1 MKTLL
6 FATALLIGAVACG
19 PRKVEVVSGP
29 QSATEVALSVTN
41 NLKQPVNIYV
51 LTGGKDLFIKQ
62 VGANTTER
70 MNVPNVAAGTTV
82 KLKATPVDGSNSY
95 TRDNVTLS
103 GLYEWQV
110 P

>member
-6 FATALLIGAVACG
+6 FAAMLLVGTAACG

-29 QSATEVALSVTN
+29 QAATEVSLSVTN

-51 LTGGKDLFIKQ
+51 LTGGKELFIKQ

-95 TRDNVTLS
+95 TRDDVTLS